1 MKRRRKFAPPARVI
15 AELGARRIAAEQRA
29 RIRTL
34 RIEGGA
40 SDDEIKTAEQQ
51 ADGFEQMAA
60 AFKAGE
66 PYLASLPDHQKS
78 YVKGWRQ

>member
-29 RIRTL
+29 RLHTM

-40 SDDEIKTAEQQ
+40 SEDEISTATQQ
-51 ADGFEQMAA
+51 ADSFEQMAA

-66 PYLASLPDHQKS
+66 PYLASLPDHQKA